1 MKWLRFGLDWRGLVL
16 FLLVMAPNV
25 LWFLVPAPVDVLRL
39 PSKTPG
45 VDMAASVAQVLMV
58 GCLCLLH
65 GSSGLTGRFQLL
77 IAGALVGYWLCWGCY
92 YLGITRPGLLLAMC
106 LLPCASLLLYA
117 FARRNWPALGFGGMF
132 AVLHVLYGVVNFLC

>member
-1 MKWLRFGLDWRGLVL
+1 MKQVRFGPDWRGLAL

-58 GCLCLLH
+58 GGLCLLR
-65 GSSGLTGRFQLL
+65 GPGVPAKGLWLL
-77 IAGALVGYWLCWGCY
+77 IAGTLAGYWLCWGGY
-92 YLGITRPGLLLAMC
+92 YGGLFTRRCCWLCACCPAPACSSMPLAGGSGLRWALAGC
-106 LLPCASLLLYA
+106 LRCSTE
-117 FARRNWPALGFGGMF
+117 FT
-132 AVLHVLYGVVNFLC
+132 VC